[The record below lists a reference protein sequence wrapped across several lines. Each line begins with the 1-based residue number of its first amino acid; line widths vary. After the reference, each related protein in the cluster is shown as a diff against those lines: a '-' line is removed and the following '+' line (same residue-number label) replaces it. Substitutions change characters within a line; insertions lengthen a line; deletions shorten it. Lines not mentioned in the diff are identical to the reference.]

1 MKAHE
6 WNNSGRKVEFFCVQI
21 FHCICC
27 DQQNGLLRKVT
38 ISVMSWWFR
47 NTRINSILSRF

>member
-6 WNNSGRKVEFFCVQI
+6 RNNSGRKVEFFCVQR

-27 DQQNGLLRKVT
+27 EQQNGLLRKAA